1 MKITIYIDEKDAQ
14 NLYDNIKFRQENVIE
29 YDHQQ
34 NVSLELC
41 FTIDYGDYINLKDRN
56 LLIEF

>member
-29 YDHQQ
+29 YDYQQ
-34 NVSLELC
+34 SVSQELC
-41 FTIDYGDYINLKDRN
+41 VTIGYDDYINLKDRN